1 MLVPREDQMSKHR
14 EPISEVDGNDEIPAE
29 LERALNGSV
38 EDLLHDRTED
48 VDHFLG
54 RMEAKLQEHLAA
66 KRGATR

>member
-1 MLVPREDQMSKHR
+1 MFVPREDQMSKHR